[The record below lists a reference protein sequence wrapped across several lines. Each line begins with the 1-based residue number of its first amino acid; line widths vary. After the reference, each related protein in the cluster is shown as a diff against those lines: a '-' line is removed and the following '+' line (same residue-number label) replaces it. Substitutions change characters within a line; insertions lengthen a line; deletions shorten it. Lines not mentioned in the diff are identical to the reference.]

1 MTAQSGLGFSGI
13 VAIQIP
19 DDGAPGTVLTKITA
33 DNYDYD
39 WLAGGGGASTIIV
52 EDEGAP
58 VGVPA
63 DTLNFV
69 GAGVTAAGAGTTK
82 TITIPGGGGPAS
94 TDWLEFVSQA
104 INPGVVAANTLYQDD
119 GSNFDVDTVA
129 MGDLTI
135 PMMLTTNVGFGDPGT
150 EQGGI
155 LLNGANYDAHMK
167 VNDIGG
173 ILDATLILHRH
184 STVAPPILTF
194 SRSNS
199 DTAAHLPVTLGQTIG
214 SIIFTGWTGAS
225 GYDFGAVIDC
235 RMAPTG
241 TISATSSPA
250 ELAFFTVP
258 DGSNIAL
265 VSLILGSDQ
274 VLYGDITPGGT
285 LTLQGSQD
293 ADRGRILA
301 NGGITIDWDWST
313 DAVTT
318 GAILIS
324 SVIPASGGLVSA
336 NITINNTVTVN
347 AALFIMSALDDL
359 STLTWVVAPGFAV
372 TTLFFARQTYRSTTP
387 GIAPA
392 QAYIYAAQ
400 CQYDIQGAGAVTVS
414 NYRALSFAPILRAR
428 NGGDSLTIT
437 NVTGVHVGPL
447 WNTNNAAATVNF
459 GNIRG
464 VHLLNPGQVLF
475 GQSLGTETSL
485 NIIGLDVNNL
495 TIATTGVRAAVR
507 SAITAVSSQNFFLQ
521 NTGGAESEFGFG
533 DIHLNDD
540 TWLKLGNTL
549 ANPDII
555 IGWQAS
561 QAAIA
566 CTFFGLGNNPLY
578 LRPAA
583 TDTWTFQQ
591 NNLGTADIGL
601 GFNVNAVS
609 FGVIDPIPNSNNW
622 FVRFEGPNNRQAF
635 SAGVY
640 SDVWW
645 TAGGTI
651 DVNGL
656 ALTEVNS
663 FRVDANVT
671 ALNGGSVQDQSGLF
685 LAGMGFPGSGLA
697 TRIQSLRVTGRAR
710 VDGAMNFGSFVP
722 AQITANQNNY
732 QLGIS
737 NAQRSMNLLDS
748 DADYNITGIDSAG
761 GNTYGQPGD
770 MICLYNEGAF
780 NLSLT
785 NEDVLSLAAN
795 RFITVDGEPFVIGPN
810 ERVWLW
816 YDDTGTARWRV
827 LDSLDNLAVV
837 ITAAAALT
845 LTAADDTVFGSLA
858 GNQTFTLPDASTV
871 NATGKLY
878 RIKKTGLGGTL
889 TVDTT
894 AAQTIDGALTAPLTV
909 QYEAITVQSD
919 GANWNIM

>member
-19 DDGAPGTVLTKITA
+19 DDGATGTVLTKLTP

-39 WLAGGGGASTIIV
+39 WAGGGGGGGTIII
-52 EDEGAP
+52 EDEGGV

-69 GAGVTAAGAGTTK
+69 GAGVVAAGAGTTK

-104 INPGVVAANTLYQDD
+104 VNPGVVAANTLYQDD

-150 EQGGI
+150 EQSGI
-155 LLNGANYDAHMK
+155 LVNGANYDAHMK

-173 ILDATLILHRH
+173 VLDATLILHRH

-199 DTAAHLPVTLGQTIG
+199 DTAAHIPVTLGQTIG

-250 ELAFFTVP
+250 ELALFTVP

-265 VSLILGSDQ
+265 LTMLLGSDQ
-274 VLYGDITPGGT
+274 VVYGDITPGGT

-293 ADRGRILA
+293 ADRGRIIA
-301 NGGITIDWDWST
+301 NGGITINWDWTT

-318 GAILIS
+318 GAILIANT
-324 SVIPASGGLVSA
+324 IPASGGIVNA
-336 NITINNTVTVN
+336 NITISNDITVN
-347 AALFIMSALDDL
+347 AALFIQSALDDNSL
-359 STLTWVVAPGFAV
+359 LEWVVAPGFAV
-372 TTLFFARQTYRSTTP
+372 TTLFFARQSYRSLTP
-387 GIAPA
+387 AVPPA
-392 QAYIYAAQ
+392 QTFVYAAQ
-400 CQYDIQGAGAVTVS
+400 CAYDVQGSGAVVVA

-428 NGGDSLTIT
+428 NAGDTLTIN
-437 NVTGVHVGPL
+437 NVTGCFVGPL
-447 WNTNNAAATVNF
+447 WNTNNATAIVDF
-459 GNIRG
+459 GTIRG
-464 VHLLNPGQVLF
+464 VHMINPAPVLF
-475 GQSLGTETSL
+475 GQSLGTE
-485 NIIGLDVNNL
+485 
-495 TIATTGVRAAVR
+495 RAANVIGIDYANMTIPVTGDRVVVR
-507 SAITAVSSQNFFLQ
+507 SALAALTNNFFLQ
-521 NTGGAESEFGFG
+521 NNGGAESEFGFG
-533 DIHLNDD
+533 DIHFNDD
-540 TWLKLGNTL
+540 TWVKLGNTL

-566 CTFFGLGNNPLY
+566 FSTFFGAANNPLY
-578 LRPAA
+578 LRPSA
-583 TDTWTFQQ
+583 DTWTFQH
-591 NNLGTADIGL
+591 NNAGTADIGL

-609 FGVIDPIPNSNNW
+609 FGVVVPTPNALNW

-635 SAGVY
+635 SPGVY

-651 DVNGL
+651 DVNGQ

-663 FRVDANVT
+663 FRIDANVT
-671 ALNGGSVQDQSGLF
+671 ALNGGTVQDQSGLF

-710 VDGAMNFGSFVP
+710 VDGAMNYGSFVAP
-722 AQITANQNNY
+722 QFTANQNNL

-737 NAQRSMNLLDS
+737 NAQRSINLLTS
-748 DADYNITGIDSAG
+748 DAAYNITGIDITG

-770 MICLYNEGAF
+770 RICLHNVGTF
-780 NLSLT
+780 NLTIT
-785 NEDVLSLAAN
+785 NQDVLSLAAN
-795 RFITVDGEPFVIGPN
+795 RIITSTGVGYIIGPN
-810 ERVWLW
+810 ECVWLW
-816 YDDTGTARWRV
+816 YDDTGTARWRMQE
-827 LDSLDNLAVV
+827 
-837 ITAAAALT
+837 
-845 LTAADDTVFGSLA
+845 G
-858 GNQTFTLPDASTV
+858 
-871 NATGKLY
+871 TG
-878 RIKKTGLGGTL
+878 
-889 TVDTT
+889 
-894 AAQTIDGALTAPLTV
+894 A
-909 QYEAITVQSD
+909 
-919 GANWNIM
+919 

>member
-19 DDGAPGTVLTKITA
+19 DDGAPGTVLTKLTA

-63 DTLNFV
+63 DTLDFV
-69 GAGVTAAGAGTTK
+69 GAGVVASGAGTTK

-94 TDWLEFVSQA
+94 TDWLEFVAQA
-104 INPGVVAANTLYQDD
+104 VNPGVVAANTLYQDD

-135 PMMLTTNVGFGDPGT
+135 PMMLTENVGFGNPGT

-155 LLNGANYDAHMK
+155 LVNGAAYDAHMK

-173 ILDATLILHRH
+173 VLDATFILHRH
-184 STVAPPILTF
+184 STVAPPIMTF
-194 SRSNS
+194 ARSNS

-293 ADRGRILA
+293 ADRGRVIV
-301 NGGITIDWDWST
+301 NGGMDIDWDWTT

-318 GAILIS
+318 GAIVIANT
-324 SVIPASGGLVSA
+324 IPASGGIVNA
-336 NITINNTVTVN
+336 NITIRNDITID
-347 AALFIMSALDDL
+347 APLFIQSALDDNSL
-359 STLTWVVAPGFAV
+359 LEWVVAPGFAV
-372 TTLFFARQTYRSTTP
+372 TTLFFARQQYRSLTAGVP
-387 GIAPA
+387 PA
-392 QAYIYAAQ
+392 QTFVYAAQ
-400 CQYDIQGAGAVTVS
+400 CSYDVQGSGAVVVA

-428 NGGDSLTIT
+428 NAGDTLTIN
-437 NVTGVHVGPL
+437 NVTGVFVGPL
-447 WNTNNAAATVNF
+447 WNTNNATAIVDF
-459 GNIRG
+459 GTIRG
-464 VHLLNPGQVLF
+464 VHMINPAPVLF
-475 GQSLGTETSL
+475 GQSLGTERAA
-485 NIIGLDVNNL
+485 NIIGIDYLNMTLPV
-495 TIATTGVRAAVR
+495 TGDRVVVR
-507 SAITAVSSQNFFLQ
+507 SALAALTNNFFLQ
-521 NTGGAESEFGFG
+521 NNGGAESEFGFG
-533 DIHLNDD
+533 DIHFNDD
-540 TWLKLGNTL
+540 TWVKYGNTQ
-549 ANPDII
+549 ANPDVIV
-555 IGWQAS
+555 GWQAT
-561 QAAIA
+561 QASMVWS
-566 CTFFGLGNNPLY
+566 TFFGIGGNPLY
-578 LRPAA
+578 LRPSV

-591 NNLGTADIGL
+591 NNAGTADIGL

-609 FGVIDPIPNSNNW
+609 FGVVDPVPNSNNW
-622 FVRFEGPNNRQAF
+622 FVRFEGPNNRQCQ
-635 SAGVY
+635 SAGAY

-656 ALTEVNS
+656 AMTEINS

-671 ALNGGSVQDQSGLF
+671 ALNGGSVLDQSGLF
-685 LAGMGFPGSGLA
+685 LAGMGFPGSGAA

-710 VDGAMNFGSFVP
+710 VDGAMNHGSYVP
-722 AQITANQNNY
+722 AQITANQNDY

-737 NAQRSMNLLDS
+737 NAQRSINLLDS
-748 DADYNITGIDSAG
+748 DAAYNITGIDSTSG
-761 GNTYGQPGD
+761 SNTYGQPGD
-770 MICLYNEGAF
+770 RICLHNIGAF
-780 NLSLT
+780 NLTIT
-785 NEDVLSLAAN
+785 NQDVLSLAAN
-795 RFITVDGEPFVIGPN
+795 RIITSTGVGYVIGPN
-810 ERVWLW
+810 ECVWLW
-816 YDDTGTARWRV
+816 YDDTGVARWRMQE
-827 LDSLDNLAVV
+827 
-837 ITAAAALT
+837 
-845 LTAADDTVFGSLA
+845 G
-858 GNQTFTLPDASTV
+858 
-871 NATGKLY
+871 TG
-878 RIKKTGLGGTL
+878 
-889 TVDTT
+889 
-894 AAQTIDGALTAPLTV
+894 A
-909 QYEAITVQSD
+909 
-919 GANWNIM
+919 